1 MPVFTVPFDYDESTH
16 PGVIPICIPDR
27 DSDGRPVHSGW
38 IEHGVAPA
46 ADRLIRIADRLLS
59 DKYRASEIAEY
70 AVHSLSRVHGD
81 NIGEHPD
88 YRVLNRAKWHAI
100 DLRVGGRRARRMLDV
115 ELFAETLDQIEDQY
129 DFVAALEKNEMVDKI
144 VAQLDVL
151 GLDRVH
157 EMVPWMLRDAV
168 GQVLTNEFG
177 QKRNTLTTRFYR
189 GMRKAARAA
198 GVSWD

>member
-1 MPVFTVPFDYDESTH
+1 MPVITVPFDYDESTH

-38 IEHGVAPA
+38 IERGVVPA
-46 ADRLIRIADRLLS
+46 ADRLIRIADRLLL

-70 AVHSLSRVHGD
+70 AVHSLSRIYGA
-81 NIGEHPD
+81 NIGEHPA

-100 DLRVGGRRARRMLDV
+100 DLRVGGRRARR
-115 ELFAETLDQIEDQY
+115 TLDLLQEQY
-129 DFVAALEKNEMVDKI
+129 DFVADLEADEMMDKI
-144 VAQLDVL
+144 VAQLDVM
-151 GLDRVH
+151 GLERVR
-157 EMVPWMLRDAV
+157 EMVPSMLRNV
-168 GQVLTNEFG
+168 GGQRLSEEFG

-198 GVSWD
+198 GVSWQ